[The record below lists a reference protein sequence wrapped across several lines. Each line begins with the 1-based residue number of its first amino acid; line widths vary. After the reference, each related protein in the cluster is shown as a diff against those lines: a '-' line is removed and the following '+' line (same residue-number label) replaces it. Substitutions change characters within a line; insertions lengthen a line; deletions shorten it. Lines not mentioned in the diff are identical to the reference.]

1 MKGLIYKDLLC
12 LRKSAG
18 SFAAVL
24 VIYMALT
31 VMGVWDFS
39 YVAVFMAVLVSMLPY
54 SCFSYDA
61 MAKWDLYGLALP
73 VSRRGIVLARYV
85 VVLAML
91 ALSIALVLV
100 LGAGLTLLGG
110 MGSMSEYVLS
120 AAVALGMG
128 ILINAVLMPL
138 LYRFGA
144 ERARLLF
151 FAVFGAVVLLVL
163 IVGVGASMNDT
174 NFWDQLQPGTTALGV
189 LIVGA
194 ALLAAS
200 YFLSVRI
207 YTRREI

>member
-31 VMGVWDFS
+31 VMGVWEFT

-73 VSRRGIVLARYV
+73 VSRRGIVLARYA

-91 ALSIALVLV
+91 GLSMALVLV
-100 LGAGLTLLGG
+100 LGVGLALMGG
-110 MGSMSEYVLS
+110 MGSASDYVL
-120 AAVALGMG
+120 AAAIALGMG

-163 IVGVGASMNDT
+163 AVGAGASVTDR
-174 NFWDQLQPGTTALGV
+174 NFWDQLQPVPAMLGV

-194 ALLAAS
+194 AALAAS